1 MTTKDEV
8 RALWKLCFN
17 DSEEFMDLYFSRRYK
32 EDINMAIREDGK
44 IISALQM
51 IPYSMSFCGGMIP
64 VSYISGACT
73 HPDYR
78 EHGAMRRLLKE
89 THRRMYEDGVLL
101 SSLIPAEE
109 WLFGYYAKSGYVPT
123 FGYALKRI
131 EADELRQMA
140 SFAAACRV
148 EVCASPGA
156 HHYHYF
162 DTRMQERGC
171 CIQHTED
178 DFEIIMEDLKLGGG
192 KLLVAQEGEAI
203 VGMAFTVRVEDT
215 LYIKEL
221 LADNEAVQDRLLYEA
236 AHIYNVRAMEYGVPS
251 SGDALALGMARVIRA
266 EEMLRLFAAKHPEL
280 ELNICLEGDEVIPE
294 NNGYYTVKDGVCL
307 RRPLPEEKS
316 EEYAAYTVASFTR
329 LLMEAEHPYMSLML
343 N

>member
-1 MTTKDEV
+1 MNTKDEV

-17 DSEEFMDLYFSRRYK
+17 DSEEFMDLYFNRRYK
-32 EDINMAIREDGK
+32 DDINMAIREDGK

-109 WLFGYYAKSGYVPT
+109 WLFGYYAKSGYVPA
-123 FGYALKRI
+123 FGYARKRM
-131 EADELRQMA
+131 EADELRRMS

-148 EVCASPGA
+148 EVCALPGA
-156 HHYHYF
+156 DHYHYF
-162 DTRMQERGC
+162 DTRMQERSC

-203 VGMAFTVRVEDT
+203 VGMAFTVRAEDT

-221 LADNEAVQDRLLYEA
+221 LADNEAVQNRLLYEA

-251 SGDALALGMARVIRA
+251 SGAGSLSLGMARVIRA
-266 EEMLRLFAAKHPEL
+266 EEMLRLFAAQHPEL
-280 ELNICLEGDEVIPE
+280 ELNICLEGDDVIPE
-294 NNGYYTVKDGVCL
+294 NNGYYTVKEGVCM
-307 RRPLPEEKS
+307 RRQLPDKK
-316 EEYAAYTVASFTR
+316 YHPYTVASFTQ
-329 LLMEAEHPYMSLML
+329 LLVEAEHPYMSLML